1 MTTWHGRD
9 NFWQMMAP
17 FFFSERQWAAAPVQI
32 DQVLQLLDLHP
43 GASVLD
49 LCCGPGRHSLELARR
64 GFHVTGVDRTAAYLD
79 VARQRAKK
87 EELAV
92 EFVLEDMRDFCRP
105 EAYQGALLMFTS
117 FGYFED
123 PAENQQVLVN
133 LHRSL
138 APGGTLIVDVMG
150 KEVLAR
156 IFLERTWSEAEDGTF
171 CLQERKVSRDWSWM
185 ENRWILLRGGE
196 RHEFAVS
203 HWLYSA
209 LELSNLLYDAGFGE
223 VDIYGNLEGA
233 TYDHQAK
240 RLVAV
245 ARKTGAHDDPAP
257 ESSRVGDSQ

>member
-1 MTTWHGRD
+1 MTTWHGRET
-9 NFWQMMAP
+9 FWHVMAP
-17 FFFSERQWAAAPVQI
+17 FFFSERQWAAAPVEI
-32 DQVLQLLDLHP
+32 DQVLQLLDLRP
-43 GASVLD
+43 GAPVLD

-79 VARQRAKK
+79 MARQRA
-87 EELAV
+87 EEAGFAV
-92 EFVLEDMRDFCRP
+92 EFVLQDMRDFCRP

-138 APGGTLIVDVMG
+138 APGGSLIVDVMG

-171 CLQERKVSRDWSWM
+171 FLQERKVSRDWSWM
-185 ENRWILLRGGE
+185 ENRYILLRGRE

-203 HWLYSA
+203 HWIYSA
-209 LELSNLLYDAGFGE
+209 WELSDLLHDAGFE
-223 VDIYGNLEGA
+223 KVDICGDLEGA

-245 ARKTGAHDDPAP
+245 AHKTRAHDDPAP
-257 ESSRVGDSQ
+257 EGNRIGDSR